1 MAVPQN
7 KQELI
12 SAINLNIEK
21 LLKEL
26 NSIPADLAEEK
37 TMDGHVK
44 GTQMSVCNLVAYLL
58 GWNRLV
64 LKWLE
69 KDAARQVIDFP
80 ESGFKWNELGKLA
93 QKFYS
98 DYEGL
103 EFSSLLKK
111 LTDAKKKI
119 VQIIE
124 NKNNHELYEQAWHA
138 QWSMGRM
145 IQFNT
150 SSPYSNARIRLRK
163 WLKMQHQA
171 Q

>member
-12 SAINLNIEK
+12 SAINLNFEK

-44 GTQMSVCNLVAYLL
+44 GTQMSICNLVAYLL
-58 GWNRLV
+58 GWNQLV

-69 KDAARQVIDFP
+69 KDAARQAIDFP
-80 ESGFKWNELGKLA
+80 ESGFKWNELGKLV
-93 QKFYS
+93 QKFYC

-103 EFSSLLKK
+103 DLHSLLEK
-111 LTDAKKKI
+111 LIEAKQKI

-124 NKNNHELYEQAWHA
+124 NKDNHELYERAWHA

-150 SSPYSNARIRLRK
+150 SSPYSNARARLRK
-163 WLKMQHQA
+163 WLKLQSLA